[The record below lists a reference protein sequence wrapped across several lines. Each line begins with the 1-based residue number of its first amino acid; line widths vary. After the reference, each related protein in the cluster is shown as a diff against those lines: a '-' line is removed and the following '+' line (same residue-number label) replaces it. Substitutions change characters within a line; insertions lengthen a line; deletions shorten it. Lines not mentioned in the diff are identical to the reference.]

1 MNAVANVT
9 ATTEPP
15 AEATPDAGL
24 PAGALEAAGNVSE
37 TGAAPSEGEAAA
49 AETTEAAPDK
59 VAVAAETARQRLTDI
74 MRRERRR
81 EQARDHPQ
89 VHLRLI
95 AGAGARR
102 W

>member
-1 MNAVANVT
+1 MT
-9 ATTEPP
+9 P
-15 AEATPDAGL
+15 AEIAAIRD
-24 PAGALEAAGNVSE
+24 LEAAENAVN
-37 TGAAPSEGEAAA
+37 EAMLAR
-49 AETTEAAPDK
+49 
-59 VAVAAETARQRLTDI
+59 ETARQRLTDI

-89 VHLRLI
+89 AHLRLI